1 MNVTQLEIPES
12 RDMDLANAKLAY
24 TIIDSLLQHNET
36 LGDLI
41 AAMAQ
46 ALDEDTQ
53 QALTS
58 TNQWE
63 NYLESRRGL
72 ETTKLQIEKFV
83 EELKK
88 LEESSEAAAD

>member
-1 MNVTQLEIPES
+1 MNVTQLEMPDP

-24 TIIDSLLQHNET
+24 TILDSLLHHNET

-53 QALTS
+53 QALT
-58 TNQWE
+58 TTRPWE
-63 NYLESRRGL
+63 NYLESRREL
-72 ETTKLQIEKFV
+72 ETTRLKIKKFV